1 MNEAEDGPQ
10 GWDDSEHLV
19 HPHLL
24 PLSTLELPIAGCLLT
39 ASLGKRME
47 VGLRAGGKRGAG
59 TVLDV
64 WGSREDSWT
73 RAFKKRILSQDR
85 KIEID
90 STRMSFLT
98 SVQEQAKDMVWFSDA
113 LSVPERMSCTCLLTS
128 GKTNGDPD
136 CEASAS
142 VLTPSCLEGI
152 SQEAKAR
159 MEEEAYNKG

>member
-1 MNEAEDGPQ
+1 MFGGGLGRIHGP
-10 GWDDSEHLV
+10 E
-19 HPHLL
+19 
-24 PLSTLELPIAGCLLT
+24 PL
-39 ASLGKRME
+39 K
-47 VGLRAGGKRGAG
+47 K
-59 TVLDV
+59 
-64 WGSREDSWT
+64 
-73 RAFKKRILSQDR
+73 KKRILSQDR

-152 SQEAKAR
+152 SQDAKAR